1 MLLINQTVHLWSQTN
16 EHSDMMSVMLVLED
30 GTRQLLVEVEE

>member
-16 EHSDMMSVMLVLED
+16 ELRDMMSVMLVLED